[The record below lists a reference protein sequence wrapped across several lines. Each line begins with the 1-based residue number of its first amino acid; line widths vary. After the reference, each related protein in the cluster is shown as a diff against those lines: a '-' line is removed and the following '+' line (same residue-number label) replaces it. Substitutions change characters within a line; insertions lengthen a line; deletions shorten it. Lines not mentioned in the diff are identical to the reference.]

1 MGKCALTLLRA
12 FLFFNC
18 IDNREIL
25 LEKLKT
31 LKNIVQRFPFR
42 QGLVFSPE
50 SRHFTA
56 LTFCLHLNQQYKNC
70 LEIFW
75 ANIGV

>member
-1 MGKCALTLLRA
+1 MGKCALTLLRPLL
-12 FLFFNC
+12 LFKC

-56 LTFCLHLNQQYKNC
+56 LTFESTIQKLLGN
-70 LEIFW
+70 FW
-75 ANIGV
+75 ANIGI